1 MVLAFWMAQYFE
13 PLQKVRKREQCYS
26 RAKVNRNATDE
37 FMLGCICYSLVS
49 MHGCSQHK
57 KEEKVTNS
65 NLKISLQCFVV
76 LKFSVC
82 FQSS

>member
-1 MVLAFWMAQYFE
+1 MTQYFE
-13 PLQKVRKREQCYS
+13 PLQNVRKREWCYS
-26 RAKVNRNATDE
+26 RAKENHRMQEMDLC
-37 FMLGCICYSLVS
+37 LGVFVIHWCPCMDV
-49 MHGCSQHK
+49 CSQHK
-57 KEEKVTNS
+57 MEEKVTNS